1 MGTLNSIQY
10 IADNIELI
18 ASNKTWIEGKAIE
31 QLTFSAKLPDM
42 LKVAGM
48 PDLHPGKS
56 YPIGAAFLSKN
67 TLYPYLVGSD
77 IGCGMGLWQTDK
89 PINKLK
95 ISRWIDKL
103 AVLDEPL
110 NRDWQDEIEQTKQ
123 QFGVINSD
131 FDRALGSIGGGNH
144 FAELQV
150 VETIFD
156 QTLADAIHLSKK
168 HVQLLVHS
176 GSRGYGHEILN
187 QHIAQFNSAG
197 IAVDSDAGIEYL
209 QKHND
214 AVQWACA
221 NRTLIAK
228 QIMATLNIDADP
240 LLDVTHNLVSNQQ
253 GMGWLHRKGATPS
266 DQGIVAIPGSRG
278 ALTYLVKPV
287 KSATG
292 LFSLAHGAGRKWQR
306 SEAKARLSNKYRVQ
320 DLQKTSL
327 GSHVVCKNKALLY
340 EEAPQAYKSID
351 QVIQDLKN
359 AGLIELIAS
368 LKPILTYKTAKS
380 GGC

>member
-1 MGTLNSIQY
+1 MGTFNAIKQ
-10 IADNIELI
+10 IEKNIELI
-18 ASNKTWIEGKAIE
+18 ASDKTWIEGKAIE
-31 QLTFSAKLPDM
+31 QLKFSAKLPDM

-89 PINKLK
+89 PINKVK

-103 AVLDEPL
+103 SILDDPL
-110 NRDWQDEIEQTKQ
+110 DLDWLDEIEQTKQ
-123 QFGVINSD
+123 QFGVISRD
-131 FDRALGSIGGGNH
+131 FDQALGSIGGGNH
-144 FAELQV
+144 FAELQIV
-150 VETIFD
+150 DTIFD
-156 QTLADAIHLSKK
+156 QTLAEAIHLSKK

-197 IAVDSDAGIEYL
+197 IVADSDAGVAYL
-209 QKHND
+209 NKHDD
-214 AVQWACA
+214 AVRWACA
-221 NRTLIAK
+221 NRALIAS
-228 QIMATLNIDADP
+228 QIMATLNIDAES
-240 LLDVTHNLVSNQQ
+240 LLDVTHNLVSKQN
-253 GMGWLHRKGATPS
+253 GIGWLHRKGATPS
-266 DQGIVAIPGSRG
+266 DQGVVAIPGSRG
-278 ALTYLVKPV
+278 AHTYLVKPI

-351 QVIQDLKN
+351 QVIQDLKD

-368 LKPILTYKTAKS
+368 LKPILTYKTSKS

>member
-1 MGTLNSIQY
+1 MGTLSAIQY
-10 IADNIELI
+10 IAENVELI
-18 ASNKTWIEGKAIE
+18 ASDKTWIEGKAIE
-31 QLTFSAKLPDM
+31 QLKFSANLPDM
-42 LKVAGM
+42 QKVAGM

-89 PINKLK
+89 PINKVK
-95 ISRWIDKL
+95 ISRWKEKL
-103 AVLDEPL
+103 VILDQPL
-110 NRDWQDEIEQTKQ
+110 DVDWHEEIKLTKQ
-123 QFGVINSD
+123 QFEVINNNYD
-131 FDRALGSIGGGNH
+131 QALGSIGGGNH
-144 FAELQV
+144 FAELQIV
-150 VETIFD
+150 DTIFD
-156 QTLADAIHLSKK
+156 QSLADSINLSKK
-168 HVQLLVHS
+168 YIQLLVHS

-197 IAVDSDAGIEYL
+197 IVADSKAGADYL
-209 QKHND
+209 NKHND
-214 AVQWACA
+214 AVNWARA
-221 NRTLIAK
+221 NRSLIAG
-228 QIMATLNIDADP
+228 QIVTTLNMDAEP
-240 LLDVTHNLVSNQQ
+240 LLDVTHNLVSQHP
-253 GMGWLHRKGATPS
+253 GLGWLHRKGATPS

-278 ALTYLVKPV
+278 ALTYLVKPTN
-287 KSATG
+287 SPQG

-306 SEAKARLSNKYRVQ
+306 SEAKARLSAKYRVQ

-327 GSHVVCKNKALLY
+327 GGHVVCKNKALLY

-351 QVIQDLKN
+351 QVIQDLKD